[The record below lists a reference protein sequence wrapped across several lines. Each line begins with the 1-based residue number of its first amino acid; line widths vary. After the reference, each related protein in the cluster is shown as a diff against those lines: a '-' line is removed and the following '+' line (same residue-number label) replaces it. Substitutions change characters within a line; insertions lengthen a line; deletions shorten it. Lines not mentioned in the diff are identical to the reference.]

1 MNRLR
6 TLVGILLVILGLTG
20 LLGCNRGPQ
29 KDAIGSLPDLPEVS
43 SGFTYQAA
51 YTDIAAELLFADGES
66 LLAEKNGQREI
77 YENGK
82 NTEVVG
88 DDIIAF
94 TLWQGSRYYLH
105 EQNNSVFWETP
116 SGTKISLAEDTRG
129 YDPNH
134 IRAQLVFSEK
144 EQYLRYG
151 YQLYV
156 LNEDTAALVGS
167 DIRWVGIGIVNDTV
181 YAVGHAADKK
191 QTEGSGYTA
200 LYQIDNGQATPI
212 ATLTHGAS
220 IVCGGEEGLYILVND
235 MIYQYQNG
243 QLMSLTQ
250 LLPLGIVS
258 NEITGMTAAADG
270 LHLLTEDGFYT
281 LSKCEDTEMVSSE
294 ETTADTI
301 LRVGYCNDEVGNI
314 QAALAAFAA
323 ENPQITLEAETYAS
337 HDELLIKIISG
348 DVPDVLWFNGEL
360 ATLQMLAGKGLLRE
374 LSSIAADLNKSDEYY
389 ESILECGTFGDELYV
404 LFPAF
409 SVEIF
414 SAPET
419 ILPESR
425 KIETCQQFDELF
437 LPYCPNGYGW
447 TTQNIVLNWFLNDSL
462 SEFVDY
468 DTKESNFQQNSFYE
482 MLAFCKKFPVEFE
495 AATADQPFRTIS
507 LRSPADIV
515 SEETHYALFSSF
527 DAGVSF
533 SPLPFSSYAG
543 FGVNADSYLAVTR
556 ACQNDEAVNA
566 LLRFIFCTDT
576 QVEIAQQ
583 EFGKIVLNKQ
593 ANEKLWSDADDSGE
607 WKLACEMLQS
617 ILQRVDHLNGCVD
630 YSVIEIIAEESNAYF
645 QADASV
651 QDVASRIDQRVTL
664 YLMEQE

>member
-1 MNRLR
+1 
-6 TLVGILLVILGLTG
+6 
-20 LLGCNRGPQ
+20 
-29 KDAIGSLPDLPEVS
+29 
-43 SGFTYQAA
+43 
-51 YTDIAAELLFADGES
+51 
-66 LLAEKNGQREI
+66 
-77 YENGK
+77 
-82 NTEVVG
+82 
-88 DDIIAF
+88 
-94 TLWQGSRYYLH
+94 
-105 EQNNSVFWETP
+105 
-116 SGTKISLAEDTRG
+116 
-129 YDPNH
+129 
-134 IRAQLVFSEK
+134 
-144 EQYLRYG
+144 
-151 YQLYV
+151 
-156 LNEDTAALVGS
+156 
-167 DIRWVGIGIVNDTV
+167 
-181 YAVGHAADKK
+181 
-191 QTEGSGYTA
+191 
-200 LYQIDNGQATPI
+200 
-212 ATLTHGAS
+212 
-220 IVCGGEEGLYILVND
+220 
-235 MIYQYQNG
+235 
-243 QLMSLTQ
+243 
-250 LLPLGIVS
+250 
-258 NEITGMTAAADG
+258 
-270 LHLLTEDGFYT
+270 
-281 LSKCEDTEMVSSE
+281 
-294 ETTADTI
+294 
-301 LRVGYCNDEVGNI
+301 
-314 QAALAAFAA
+314 
-323 ENPQITLEAETYAS
+323 
-337 HDELLIKIISG
+337 LIKIISG

-374 LSSIAADLNKSDEYY
+374 LGSIAADLNKSDEYY

-593 ANEKLWSDADDSGE
+593 ANEKLWSDADDSEE